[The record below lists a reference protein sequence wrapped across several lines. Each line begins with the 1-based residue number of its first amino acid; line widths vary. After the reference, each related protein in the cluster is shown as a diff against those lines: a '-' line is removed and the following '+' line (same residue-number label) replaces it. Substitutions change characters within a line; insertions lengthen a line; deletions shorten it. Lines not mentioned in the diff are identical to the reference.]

1 MRPSILN
8 RASRMSIPTGVTMSK
23 SFYCLPELHSLCL
36 KSGSNYSAL
45 LTSQGSGNDNCRW
58 AVHPLQPCPHVRS
71 DCSRQ
76 WRSLNVKVGNN
87 DLTGSS
93 SRLRA
98 WGVLSILNG
107 IFCLSVSCPQF
118 SISVPT
124 LSFTHSS
131 HMLTWKPENQ
141 T

>member
-8 RASRMSIPTGVTMSK
+8 RASRMSVPTDVTMSK
-23 SFYCLPELHSLCL
+23 SFYCLSELHSLCL

-45 LTSQGSGNDNCRW
+45 LTSQGSGNDDCRW
-58 AVHPLQPCPHVRS
+58 AVHPLQPRPRARS
-71 DCSRQ
+71 GCSRQ
-76 WRSLNVKVGNN
+76 WCSLNVKVGNS

-93 SRLRA
+93 SRLCT
-98 WGVLSILNG
+98 WGVLSVLNG
-107 IFCLSVSCPQF
+107 IVCLSISCPQF
-118 SISVPT
+118 CISVPT

-131 HMLTWKPENQ
+131 HILTWKPENQ